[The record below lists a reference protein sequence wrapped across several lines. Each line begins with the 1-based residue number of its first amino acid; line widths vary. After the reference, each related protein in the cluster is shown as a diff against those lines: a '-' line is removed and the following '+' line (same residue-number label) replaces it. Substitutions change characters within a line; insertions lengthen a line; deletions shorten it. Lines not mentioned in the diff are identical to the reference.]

1 MVGSVPDAPHER
13 VVEVIAMDEAD
24 HGHATHERVVEVR
37 GLTKRFGTVTAV
49 DDLSF
54 TVQPG
59 RVTGFLGPNGAGK
72 TTTLRSLLGL
82 VNPTAGSATVGGR
95 RYVDL
100 PDPQRAVGALLEAS
114 SFHSGR
120 TARNSL
126 RVAAGPAGIPDRRVD
141 ELLALVD
148 LTDAADRR
156 VGEFSLG
163 MRQRLGL
170 AQALLGDPGVLV
182 LDEPAN
188 GLDPEGIAW
197 LRTFLRSF
205 AAQGRTV
212 LISSHVLSEVQQ
224 TVDDV
229 VIVARGRLV
238 RSGSLEELS
247 GGGAVRAVTPE
258 PARLVAALEEAGI
271 AARAPRPDEVLA
283 TGTSAPDVGHVAFTA
298 GLELHGLAAAASDL
312 ESIFLQLVEGPPA
325 SQLPPPPATSSSSR
339 ATPASGPPASPPPP
353 TPPPPPAPTSEV
365 AP

>member
-1 MVGSVPDAPHER
+1 MVWSVPDAP
-13 VVEVIAMDEAD
+13 
-24 HGHATHERVVEVR
+24 HERVVEVR

-54 TVQPG
+54 TVQPR

-72 TTTLRSLLGL
+72 TTTLRTLLGL
-82 VNPTAGSATVGGR
+82 VRPTAGTATVGGR

-100 PDPQRAVGALLEAS
+100 PDPQRSVGALLEAS
-114 SFHSGR
+114 SFHPGR

-126 RVAAGPAGIPDRRVD
+126 RVAAGPPGIPDGRVE

-148 LTDAADRR
+148 LTAAADRR
-156 VGEFSLG
+156 VGEFSMG

-197 LRTFLRSF
+197 LRSFLRSL

-212 LISSHVLSEVQQ
+212 LVSSHVLGEVQQ
-224 TVDDV
+224 TVDDI
-229 VIVARGRLV
+229 VIIARGRLI
-238 RSGSLEELS
+238 RSGSLAELS
-247 GGGAVRAVTPE
+247 GGGAVRAVTPD
-258 PARLVAALEEAGI
+258 PAALVSALTAAGVQ
-271 AARAPRPDEVLA
+271 ARAPRPDEVLA
-283 TGTSAPDVGHVAFTA
+283 TGTTPADVGHIAFTA
-298 GLELHGLAAAASDL
+298 GVELHGLAAAATDL
-312 ESIFLQLVEGPPA
+312 ESIFLELVEGPPA
-325 SQLPPPPATSSSSR
+325 AQLPPPP
-339 ATPASGPPASPPPP
+339 TPAPRAPSSA
-353 TPPPPPAPTSEV
+353 PAPQARAPEV

>member
-1 MVGSVPDAPHER
+1 MVWSVPDAPHER
-13 VVEVIAMDEAD
+13 VVA
-24 HGHATHERVVEVR
+24 VR

-54 TVQPG
+54 TVRPG

-72 TTTLRSLLGL
+72 TTTLRTLLGL
-82 VNPTAGSATVGGR
+82 VTPTAGSATIGGR

-100 PDPQRAVGALLEAS
+100 ADPQRSVGALLEAS

-126 RVAAGPAGIPDRRVD
+126 RVAAGPAGVSDARVD

-148 LTDAADRR
+148 LTAAADRR

-170 AQALLGDPGVLV
+170 AQALLADPGVLV

-188 GLDPEGIAW
+188 GLDPEGIVW
-197 LRTFLRSF
+197 LRGLLRAL
-205 AAQGRTV
+205 AAEGRTV
-212 LISSHVLSEVQQ
+212 LVSSHVLSEVQQ

-229 VIVARGRLV
+229 VIIARGRLV
-238 RSGSLEELS
+238 RSGSLAELS
-247 GGGAVRAVTPE
+247 GGGAVRASTPAPGALVT
-258 PARLVAALEEAGI
+258 ALTAAGVE
-271 AARAPRPDEVLA
+271 ARAPRPDEVLA
-283 TGTSAPDVGHVAFTA
+283 TGTTAADVGHVAFTA
-298 GLELHGLAAAASDL
+298 GVELHGLAAAASDL
-312 ESIFLQLVEGPPA
+312 ESIFLQLIEGPPA
-325 SQLPPPPATSSSSR
+325 AQLPPPPVPVA
-339 ATPASGPPASPPPP
+339 PA
-353 TPPPPPAPTSEV
+353 PPPAPPIAPAPPPAPAPAPEV

>member
-1 MVGSVPDAPHER
+1 MVGSVPDA
-13 VVEVIAMDEAD
+13 A
-24 HGHATHERVVEVR
+24 HERVVEVR

-54 TVQPG
+54 TVRPG

-72 TTTLRSLLGL
+72 TTTLRILLGL
-82 VNPTAGSATVGGR
+82 VTATAGSATVGGR

-100 PDPQRAVGALLEAS
+100 RNPQREVGALLEAS

-126 RVAAGPAGIPDRRVD
+126 RVAAGPAGIPDERVE

-148 LTDAADRR
+148 LTAAADRR
-156 VGEFSLG
+156 VGSFSLG

-197 LRTFLRSF
+197 LRSFLRSL
-205 AAQGRTV
+205 AAEGRTV

-229 VIVARGRLV
+229 VIIARGRLV
-238 RSGSLEELS
+238 RSGPLAELS
-247 GGGAVRAVTPE
+247 GSAAVRAVTPD
-258 PARLVAALEEAGI
+258 PAGLVAALVAAGVQ
-271 AARAPRPDEVLA
+271 ARAPRPGEVLA
-283 TGTSAPDVGHVAFTA
+283 TGTTPADVGHAAFRA
-298 GLELHGLAAAASDL
+298 GVELHGLAPAASDL
-312 ESIFLQLVEGPPA
+312 ESIFLELVEGPPA
-325 SQLPPPPATSSSSR
+325 TQLPPPAVGAAPSA
-339 ATPASGPPASPPPP
+339 
-353 TPPPPPAPTSEV
+353 PPPPPAPASEI

>member
-1 MVGSVPDAPHER
+1 MVGPVPDAP
-13 VVEVIAMDEAD
+13 
-24 HGHATHERVVEVR
+24 HERVVEVR

-72 TTTLRSLLGL
+72 TTSLRSLLGL
-82 VNPTAGSATVGGR
+82 VTPTSGTATIGGR

-100 PDPQRAVGALLEAS
+100 PDPQRTVGALLEAS

-126 RVAAGPAGIPDRRVD
+126 RVAAGPAGIGEARID

-148 LTDAADRR
+148 LIGAADRR

-197 LRTFLRSF
+197 LRTFLRSL

-229 VIVARGRLV
+229 VIIARGRLV
-238 RSGSLEELS
+238 RAGSLAELS
-247 GGGAVRAVTPE
+247 GGGAVRAVTPD
-258 PARLVAALEEAGI
+258 PARLVTALHEAGV
-271 AARAPRPDEVLA
+271 ASRAPAPDQVLA
-283 TGTSAPDVGHVAFTA
+283 TGTTPADVGHVAFTA
-298 GLELHGLAAAASDL
+298 GVELHGLAAAASDL
-312 ESIFLQLVEGPPA
+312 ESIFLELVEGPPA
-325 SQLPPPPATSSSSR
+325 SQLPPPPAP
-339 ATPASGPPASPPPP
+339 TPSAPPASPAS
-353 TPPPPPAPTSEV
+353 PAPPSEV

>member
-1 MVGSVPDAPHER
+1 MVGSVPDAP
-13 VVEVIAMDEAD
+13 
-24 HGHATHERVVEVR
+24 HERVVEVR

-82 VNPTAGSATVGGR
+82 VTPTSGTATVGGR
-95 RYVDL
+95 RYADL

-126 RVAAGPAGIPDRRVD
+126 RVTAGPAGIPETRID

-148 LTDAADRR
+148 LTEAADRR

-170 AQALLGDPGVLV
+170 AQAMLGDPGVLV

-197 LRTFLRSF
+197 LRTFLRSL

-238 RSGSLEELS
+238 RSGSLAELS
-247 GGGAVRAVTPE
+247 GGGAVRAVTPQ
-258 PARLVAALEEAGI
+258 PAELVAALAAAGVE
-271 AARAPRPDEVLA
+271 ARAPRPDEVLA
-283 TGTSAPDVGHVAFTA
+283 TGTTPAAVGHVAYTE
-298 GLELHGLAAAASDL
+298 GVELHGLAASASDL

-325 SQLPPPPATSSSSR
+325 AQLPPPPATP
-339 ATPASGPPASPPPP
+339 ATPAGPVA
-353 TPPPPPAPTSEV
+353 PPPPPAPTTEV